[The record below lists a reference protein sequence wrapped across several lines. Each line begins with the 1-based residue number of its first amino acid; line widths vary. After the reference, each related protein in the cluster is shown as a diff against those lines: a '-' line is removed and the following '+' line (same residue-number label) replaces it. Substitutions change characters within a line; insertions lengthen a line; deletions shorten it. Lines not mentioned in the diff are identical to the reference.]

1 MESNIEWQNLKI
13 PQKKNMFMK
22 YIEDELEKNKKK
34 HENDIIDDLT
44 YTKNIFFL
52 KTLKKDKTRYKKL
65 EKDDIIIKN
74 SIIIKINDIK
84 INDSGLIYFFDD
96 KLKQSKITDYNKYR
110 KNNNNK
116 VIIENK
122 TKYYKTDDD
131 GKPVFLIP

>member
-22 YIEDELEKNKKK
+22 YIEDELEKNQKK

-52 KTLKKDKTRYKKL
+52 KTLKNDKTRYKKL

-74 SIIIKINDIK
+74 NIIIKINDIK

-110 KNNNNK
+110 NNNNSK
-116 VIIENK
+116 IIIESK
-122 TKYYKTDDD
+122 TKYYKPDDD

>member
-13 PQKKNMFMK
+13 PQKKNIFMK

-52 KTLKKDKTRYKKL
+52 KTLKKDKIRYKKL

-74 SIIIKINDIK
+74 NAIIKINDIK

-110 KNNNNK
+110 KNNNSK
-116 VIIENK
+116 IIIESK
-122 TKYYKTDDD
+122 TKYYKTDDN
-131 GKPVFLIP
+131 GKPVFLIL